1 VSDDI
6 LPSMNPDNFTVSLRI
21 RHPSIDPAEITRT
34 LGIEPQHSFKA
45 GETRRAPQGQRLE
58 GSYRESYWIGEF
70 RELDA
75 GLRGVVATEAVL
87 LQAVVILRRSQ
98 PFLSRLQAEGG
109 TVELFLEVVGTSEFN
124 LGLSPQLLSLL
135 ARSGLAVVLSVH
147 AEAQALERRKT
158 G

>member
-1 VSDDI
+1 VTDI

-21 RHPSIDPAEITRT
+21 RHPTIDPAEITRT
-34 LGIEPQHSFKA
+34 LGIEPQHSWKA
-45 GETRRAPQGQRLE
+45 GESRRAAQGQRLE

-75 GLRGVVATEAVL
+75 GLRGVVSTEAVL
-87 LQAVVILRRSQ
+87 LQAVVLLRRSQ
-98 PFLSRLQAEGG
+98 PFLTRLQSEGA
-109 TVELFLEVVGTSEFN
+109 TVELFVEVVGSTEFT

-135 ARSGLAVVLSVH
+135 SKAGLAVVLNVH
-147 AEAQALERRKT
+147 AEAQTLERRKT

>member
-1 VSDDI
+1 VTDI
-6 LPSMNPDNFTVSLRI
+6 LPSMNPDDFTVSLRI
-21 RHPSIDPAEITRT
+21 RHPTIDPAEITRT
-34 LGIEPQHSFKA
+34 LGIEPQHSWKA
-45 GETRRAPQGQRLE
+45 GESRRAAQGQRLE

-87 LQAVVILRRSQ
+87 LQAVVLLRRSQ
-98 PFLSRLQAEGG
+98 PFLTRLQSEGA
-109 TVELFLEVVGTSEFN
+109 TVDLFVEVVGSTEFT

-135 ARSGLAVVLSVH
+135 SKAGLAVVLNVH

>member
-1 VSDDI
+1 VTDI

-21 RHPSIDPAEITRT
+21 RHPTIDPAEITRT
-34 LGIEPQHSFKA
+34 LGIEPQHSWRA
-45 GETRRAPQGQRLE
+45 GESRRAAQGQRGE

-87 LQAVVILRRSQ
+87 LQAVVLLRRSQ
-98 PFLSRLQAEGG
+98 PFLTRLQSEGA
-109 TVELFLEVVGTSEFN
+109 TVDLFVEVVGSTEFT

-135 ARSGLAVVLSVH
+135 SKAGLAVVLNVH

>member
-1 VSDDI
+1 VTDI
-6 LPSMNPDNFTVSLRI
+6 LPATNPDNFTVSLRI
-21 RHPSIDPAEITRT
+21 RHPTIDPAEITRT
-34 LGIEPQHSFKA
+34 LGIEPQHSWKA
-45 GETRRAPQGQRLE
+45 GESRRAAQGQRLE

-87 LQAVVILRRSQ
+87 LQAVVQLRRSQ
-98 PFLSRLQAEGG
+98 PFLTRLQSEGA
-109 TVELFLEVVGTSEFN
+109 TVELFLEVVGSTEFT
-124 LGLSPQLLSLL
+124 LGLSPQLLKLL
-135 ARSGLAVVLSVH
+135 SKAGLAVVLNVH

>member
-1 VSDDI
+1 VTDI

-21 RHPSIDPAEITRT
+21 RHPAIDPAEITRT
-34 LGIEPQHSFKA
+34 LGIEPQHSWKA
-45 GETRRAPQGQRLE
+45 GEGRRAAQGQRLE

-87 LQAVVILRRSQ
+87 LQAVVLLRRSQ
-98 PFLSRLQAEGG
+98 PFLTRLQSEGA
-109 TVELFLEVVGTSEFN
+109 TVELFVEVVGSTEFT

-135 ARSGLAVVLSVH
+135 SKAGLAVVLNVH

>member
-1 VSDDI
+1 VTDT

-21 RHPSIDPAEITRT
+21 RHPTIDPAEITRT
-34 LGIEPQHSFKA
+34 LGIEPQHSWKA
-45 GETRRAPQGQRLE
+45 GESRRAAQGQRLE

-87 LQAVVILRRSQ
+87 LQAVVLLRRSQ
-98 PFLSRLQAEGG
+98 PFLTRLQSEGA
-109 TVELFLEVVGTSEFN
+109 TVELFVEVVGSTEFT

-135 ARSGLAVVLSVH
+135 SKAGLAVVLNVH

>member
-1 VSDDI
+1 MSDV
-6 LPSMNPDNFTVSLRI
+6 LPSMSPDNFTVSLRI

-34 LGIEPQHSFKA
+34 LGIEPQHSWRA
-45 GETRRAPQGQRLE
+45 GEGRRTAQGQRLE

-75 GLRGVVATEAVL
+75 GLRGVVSTEAVL
-87 LQAVVILRRSQ
+87 LQAVALLRRSQ
-98 PFLSRLQAEGG
+98 AFLSRLQTEAA
-109 TVELFLEVVGTSEFN
+109 TVELYVEVLGATEFT

-135 ARSGLAVVLSVH
+135 AKAGLAVVINVH

>member
-1 VSDDI
+1 MTDT

-21 RHPSIDPAEITRT
+21 RHPTIDPAEITQT
-34 LGIEPQHSFKA
+34 LGIEPQHSWKA
-45 GETRRAPQGQRLE
+45 GEGRRAAQGQRLE
-58 GSYRESYWIGEF
+58 GNYRESYWIGEF

-87 LQAVVILRRSQ
+87 LQAVVLLRRSQ
-98 PFLSRLQAEGG
+98 PFLTRLQSEGA
-109 TVELFLEVVGTSEFN
+109 TVELFVEVVGSTEFT

-135 ARSGLAVVLSVH
+135 SKAGLAVVLNVH

>member
-1 VSDDI
+1 MTDI

-21 RHPSIDPAEITRT
+21 RHPTIDPAEITQT
-34 LGIEPQHSFKA
+34 LGIEPQHSWKA
-45 GETRRAPQGQRLE
+45 GESRRAAQGQRVE

-87 LQAVVILRRSQ
+87 LQAVVLLRRSQ
-98 PFLSRLQAEGG
+98 PFLTRLQSEGA
-109 TVELFLEVVGTSEFN
+109 TVELFVEVVGSTEFT
-124 LGLSPQLLSLL
+124 LGLSPQLLKLL
-135 ARSGLAVVLSVH
+135 SKAGLAVVLNVH

>member
-1 VSDDI
+1 VTDI

-21 RHPSIDPAEITRT
+21 RHPAIDPAEITQT
-34 LGIEPQHSFKA
+34 LGIEPQHSWKA
-45 GETRRAPQGQRLE
+45 GESRRAAQGQRLE

-87 LQAVVILRRSQ
+87 LQAVVLLRRSQ
-98 PFLSRLQAEGG
+98 PFLTRLQSEGA
-109 TVELFLEVVGTSEFN
+109 TVELFVEVVGSTEFT

-135 ARSGLAVVLSVH
+135 SKAGLAVVLNVH